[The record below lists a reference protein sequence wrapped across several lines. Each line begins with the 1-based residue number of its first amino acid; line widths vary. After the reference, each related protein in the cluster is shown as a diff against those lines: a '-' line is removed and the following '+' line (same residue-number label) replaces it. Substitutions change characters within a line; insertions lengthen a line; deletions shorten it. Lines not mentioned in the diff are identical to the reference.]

1 MIRLRKWL
9 FLDRF
14 GGNVAGIASTRTL
27 ALWTLIVIMIFL
39 LGRSLINNLR
49 PQLEE
54 GETRRELEYEVD
66 LALRYIDMIVE
77 DSISARVED
86 DGSSLSVWERP
97 YEREA
102 GLGEIRLHHVRF
114 QIDDSGDLV
123 AERGDYTRVIAP
135 NVEFIEFHLLDP
147 RRVGIVLDAQ
157 ADGEMIEIRHLGE
170 LKGEFPE

>member
-1 MIRLRKWL
+1 MITLRKWL

-14 GGNVAGIASTRTL
+14 DRDVTGIASARTL
-27 ALWTLIVIMIFL
+27 ALWTLIVVLVFL

-49 PQLEE
+49 PHVQE

-77 DSISARVED
+77 DSICARVED
-86 DGSSLSVWERP
+86 DGSALSVWERP

-102 GLGEIRLHHVRF
+102 GLGEMYPHQVRF

-123 AERGDYTRVIAP
+123 AEKGDYTRVIAP